1 MVNKEV
7 REIAKRLEKQ
17 GWWIQHIKGGR
28 VLAWPPDKTK
38 NAVKLPS
45 TPGGRRWKENLTAE
59 LRKAGADL

>member
-7 REIAKRLEKQ
+7 REIAKAARKA
-17 GWWIQHIKGGR
+17 G
-28 VLAWPPDKTK
+28 LAAPAHQRRPGARRAARQDQERRQ
-38 NAVKLPS
+38 VPS